1 MSKPL
6 YTLCNREGVLG
17 LLWENNNLGKVLV
30 LYNGEIDFNCD
41 WSIRNCDYNKNEDD
55 INIDLREFL
64 YDIFPC
70 NKIKKEFINW
80 DEWLER
86 KYKEIDEKFAQIII
100 KKPHPSEYLSSYNED
115 EWFIDDFIYSLE
127 D

>member
-6 YTLCNREGVLG
+6 YALCDREKVLG

-30 LYNGEIDFNCD
+30 LYNGEMDFNND
-41 WSIRNCDYNKNEDD
+41 WMIRNCDYNQNEDD

-70 NKIKKEFINW
+70 NKIKKEFTNW
-80 DEWLER
+80 DEWLEQ
-86 KYKEIDEKFAQIII
+86 KYKEIDEIFSKIII
-100 KKPHPSEYLSSYNED
+100 KKPHPKEYLSNYNKIN
-115 EWFIDDFIYSLE
+115 WYIDGVIESLE
-127 D
+127 C